1 MNSALFCCSS
11 QRLSYFM
18 FHPLSCT
25 ESLGM
30 QRLNTIVSGLVLRR
44 TKEEMGPELLKLTK
58 RVVETHQVQL
68 KPAEQQV
75 YDALFF
81 EARYSLCYLPCPQ
94 ARHLST
100 STAHLPSCLLFLT
113 PGKCLLT
120 GYVSTTISSPLQTPP
135 VLPQNPPFRLILQ
148 EWWTL

>member
-1 MNSALFCCSS
+1 MNGAFPGLFFFFFFAALLKGSRASRSVFYLGC
-11 QRLSYFM
+11 
-18 FHPLSCT
+18 CT

-58 RVVETHQVQL
+58 RMVETHRVQL

-81 EARYSLCYLPCPQ
+81 EARYSLCYLLVP
-94 ARHLST
+94 
-100 STAHLPSCLLFLT
+100 
-113 PGKCLLT
+113 
-120 GYVSTTISSPLQTPP
+120 
-135 VLPQNPPFRLILQ
+135 RLHSYMNV
-148 EWWTL
+148 THTH

>member
-1 MNSALFCCSS
+1 MLHV
-11 QRLSYFM
+11 LSFI
-18 FHPLSCT
+18 CT

-81 EARYSLCYLPCPQ
+81 EARYILPCPETFL
-94 ARHLST
+94 HDCNP
-100 STAHLPSCLLFLT
+100 HSCSY
-113 PGKCLLT
+113 LLT
-120 GYVSTTISSPLQTPP
+120 HENIVSMKLHRIWNTAICCLVYTLLHPLFPGETSFYINFCRSYPIM
-135 VLPQNPPFRLILQ
+135 L
-148 EWWTL
+148 

>member
-1 MNSALFCCSS
+1 MLHVPSLI
-11 QRLSYFM
+11 
-18 FHPLSCT
+18 CT

-81 EARYSLCYLPCPQ
+81 EARYILCYLGSCYDVHCNTVFLHE
-94 ARHLST
+94 RTL
-100 STAHLPSCLLFLT
+100 SCLRN
-113 PGKCLLT
+113 
-120 GYVSTTISSPLQTPP
+120 S
-135 VLPQNPPFRLILQ
+135 
-148 EWWTL
+148 

>member
-1 MNSALFCCSS
+1 
-11 QRLSYFM
+11 M

-44 TKEEMGPELLKLTK
+44 TKDEMAPELLKLTK

-81 EARYSLCYLPCPQ
+81 EARYSLACPQ

-100 STAHLPSCLLFLT
+100 STAHLYRHVCHFS
-113 PGKCLLT
+113 
-120 GYVSTTISSPLQTPP
+120 
-135 VLPQNPPFRLILQ
+135 LQ
-148 EWWTL
+148 ESVC